1 MCERICSFNV
11 TMSEAGWINIAGRSL
26 LFCAELLQKI
36 DSLKQQLQSLQEDL
50 KRIKDLLKE
59 KQDREGYATVY

>member
-1 MCERICSFNV
+1 
-11 TMSEAGWINIAGRSL
+11 MSEAAWINIAGRSL

-36 DSLKQQLQSLQEDL
+36 DRLKNQLQSLQEHL

-59 KQDREGYATVY
+59 KQDREGYDTVY

>member
-1 MCERICSFNV
+1 
-11 TMSEAGWINIAGRSL
+11 MSETEWINIAGRAL

-36 DSLKQQLQSLQEDL
+36 ESLKEQLQSQQEDL

-59 KQDREGYATVY
+59 KQDREG

>member
-1 MCERICSFNV
+1 
-11 TMSEAGWINIAGRSL
+11 MSEAEWINIAGRVL

-36 DSLKQQLQSLQEDL
+36 DSLKEQLQSQQKDL

-59 KQDREGYATVY
+59 KQDREGYDTEY